1 MKWTTDE
8 FTGKRFGKYEV
19 LCRLAIGGMAE
30 IFLGFARSGPFVGR
44 PVVIKRI
51 LNEQREDSNALQMLL
66 DEAKMTATLSHP
78 NVAQVMDLESDG
90 EEILLVI
97 EFITGANIE
106 EIVEAYT
113 ARQEPVPLGF
123 AITVIREAAQGLGHA
138 HGHKNSRGELLP
150 IIHRDVTPRNV
161 MVDFE
166 GATKVL
172 DFGIARAKGSERRT
186 QAGMVRGT
194 TAYMSPEQAVGKDVD
209 PRTDLFSL
217 GTIFH
222 ELLTGQR
229 LFYKGNPGQEMA
241 AVYEGEIPLPSKV
254 NRRVP
259 KALDTVVMHI
269 LERKLEKRYQT
280 ATEFIRD
287 LSLAAGSTAW
297 GKDRCAELVRERFA
311 ARQKDIEKLIVRIPN
326 RAPPAPAAVNAPAY
340 PEGRTIVSKAQL
352 APLNDA
358 DSGART
364 MVGAAPLAERIPAD
378 RRPTMATEPGRE
390 LATDPGRPVMQPRP
404 VTPAPQPP
412 TNPTSPGL
420 NESELF
426 DHDDTEDVGARTR
439 IIPGG
444 SLRSLPRVSEQP
456 TDPRRAA
463 VPREAAPQSGGSS
476 NGVLVLA
483 AIVALLLGAVG
494 GAFIFR
500 QMQAPPPAQASVVRL
515 SLSSDRP
522 VAVWLGKQDL
532 GTTPIAVFVPSG
544 RHLLELREPD
554 GPRRSLE
561 VNLPPDESDA
571 KMVVTLDSLPQL
583 P

>member
-8 FTGKRFGKYEV
+8 FTGRRFGKYEV

-30 IFLGFARSGPFVGR
+30 IFLGFARSGPYVGR

-66 DEAKMTATLSHP
+66 DEAKLTATLAHP
-78 NVAQVMDLESDG
+78 NVAQVMDLETDDD
-90 EEILLVI
+90 EVLLVI
-97 EFITGANIE
+97 EFITGANLE

-113 ARQEPVPLGF
+113 ARQEAVPLGF

-138 HGHKNSRGELLP
+138 HTHKSARGELVP

-194 TAYMSPEQAVGKDVD
+194 TAYMSPEQAVGKELD

-241 AVYEGEIPLPSKV
+241 AVYEGEIPVPSKV

-259 KALDTVVMHI
+259 KALDTVVMRL
-269 LERKLEKRYQT
+269 LERNLDRRYQG
-280 ATEFIRD
+280 AVDFIRD

-297 GKDRCAELVRERFA
+297 PKERCAELVRERFA
-311 ARQKDIEKLIVRIPN
+311 PRRSDIDKLLVRIPN
-326 RAPPAPAAVNAPAY
+326 KAPQQIPLTTTPAY
-340 PEGRTIVSKAQL
+340 PEGRTIVARTPTAGPS
-352 APLNDA
+352 DH

-364 MVGAAPLAERIPAD
+364 MVGAQPLGD
-378 RRPTMATEPGRE
+378 RRVSLTTEPGRDIV
-390 LATDPGRPVMQPRP
+390 ATDPGRPAMASAKPA
-404 VTPAPQPP
+404 TPPPQQ
-412 TNPTSPGL
+412 GL
-420 NESELF
+420 DAKQLF
-426 DHDDTEDVGARTR
+426 DDHDDDAPVPTR

-444 SLRSLPRVSEQP
+444 SLRALPRVSEVP
-456 TDPRRAA
+456 TDPRRPAAQRNSNSGGTSKTVLAIAA
-463 VPREAAPQSGGSS
+463 V
-476 NGVLVLA
+476 L
-483 AIVALLLGAVG
+483 ALLLGGVG

-500 QMQAPPPAQASVVRL
+500 SMQQPAQPPPVAATVVRF
-515 SLSSDRP
+515 SLTADRP
-522 VAVWLGKQDL
+522 VTVFLGKQEL
-532 GTTPIAVFVPSG
+532 GPTPLNVFIPSG
-544 RHLLELREPD
+544 KHQLELREAD
-554 GPRRSLE
+554 GARRALE
-561 VNLPPDESDA
+561 VNLPPTEPEA
-571 KMVVTLDSLPQL
+571 KLIVTLDSLPAL